1 MFYRFWADFVVLL
14 HFGFVLFAI
23 LGGFLVIRW
32 KKSAWVH
39 LPTALWAILIEFG
52 GWICPLT
59 PLEKWLRQQGGELV
73 YQTGFIEQYILPVLY
88 PAALTRQL
96 QIILGLFVLSV
107 NIIIYGWLVYRIIKI
122 KN

>member
-1 MFYRFWADFVVLL
+1 MFYRFLADFVVLL

-39 LPTALWAILIEFG
+39 LPTALWASLIEFG

-59 PLEKWLRQQGGELV
+59 PLEKWLRLQGGEIG
-73 YQTGFIEQYILPVLY
+73 YQTGFVEQYILPILY

-107 NIIIYGWLVYRIIKI
+107 NIIVYGWLLYRILKI